1 MTAAPALQKFIY
13 EMLVADPALTAL
25 IGAGRVFDD
34 PPADLDPP
42 YLVLG
47 HWTVADL
54 GSSMEAGEE
63 HSIDL
68 VLWSSAHGRLQVTQA
83 AAAVRAALAGVAGSL
98 NPAHTLAMLQFASS
112 RVERDAATRYFRAVL
127 RFRAVTEGA

>member
-1 MTAAPALQKFIY
+1 MTAALALQKFIY
-13 EMLVADPALTAL
+13 ETLVADPALTAL

-34 PPADLDPP
+34 PPARIDPP
-42 YLVLG
+42 YLVVG
-47 HWTVADL
+47 PWTVAEL
-54 GSSMEAGEE
+54 GSSTEAGEE

-83 AAAVRAALAGVAGSL
+83 AGAVRTALAGAAGSL
-98 NPAHTLAMLQFASS
+98 DPPWTLAMLQFASG
-112 RVERDAATRYFRAVL
+112 RIERDIATRFYRAAL